1 MKEELMIQHT
11 SSGLVCDNPACDYEN
26 KEVQVEQLLEWVNV
40 PCPKCGDNLLTEDD
54 YDRTMKLFAVIDVL
68 NDLTEEELE
77 EIQNSL
83 AIAGVEVP
91 KIDDIEEGSGVYIRV
106 GTHKELSIE
115 VSVKPVDSD
124 DTIDRGQ

>member
-40 PCPKCGDNLLTEDD
+40 PCPKCGENLLTEDD
-54 YDRTMKLFAVIDVL
+54 YDRTMKLFALIDVM

-115 VSVKPVDSD
+115 VSVKPD
-124 DTIDRGQ
+124 